1 MLAIGRVLMSRLQLL
16 PLDEPASGLT
26 SSLVVSA
33 LETLEKVDKG
43 GTPIVPAE

>member
-1 MLAIGRVLMSRLQLL
+1 MLAIGRALMPRSQLL
-16 PLDEPASGLT
+16 PLDELFSGLVF
-26 SSLVVSA
+26 SLVVSI